1 MALRGS
7 LDGWLYKFYLSV
19 VQPRSPWGKSPF
31 INGTGLYHFQHTVIC
46 KVLICYSGP
55 CPSAQLDVHIYQ
67 HRTNIILWP
76 RGCHLFCLPA
86 SSPLFT
92 AGQLSE
98 EEKRGWCCQLT
109 LSPPVPW
116 PVTAVDLGI
125 DTSTGD
131 IGRHLCRTGRQTL
144 AY

>member
-1 MALRGS
+1 MSGR

-19 VQPRSPWGKSPF
+19 AQPGSPRGEIPF
-31 INGTGLYHFQHTVIC
+31 IHGTGLYTFQHIVIC
-46 KVLICYSGP
+46 KALICYSGP
-55 CPSAQLDVHIYQ
+55 CPSAQLDIHIYQ

-76 RGCHLFCLPA
+76 WGCQLFCLPA
-86 SSPLFT
+86 PSPLFT

-98 EEKRGWCCQLT
+98 EVKRGWCCQLT
-109 LSPPVPW
+109 PSPPVPC

-131 IGRHLCRTGRQTL
+131 IGRHLYWTGRQTL